1 MSTKIKSGAFPFP
14 AGLLPVLCA
23 GCSRK
28 EETAKEENPK
38 IREQMALAESIWA
51 SRSLMRPS
59 RRFLRQWS
67 WIRRMWTSI

>member
-1 MSTKIKSGAFPFP
+1 MSTKIKRALFLLLAF
-14 AGLLPVLCA
+14 AVLCA

-38 IREQMALAESIWA
+38 IREQMALAEKY
-51 SRSLMRPS
+51 LGEQKFDEPS